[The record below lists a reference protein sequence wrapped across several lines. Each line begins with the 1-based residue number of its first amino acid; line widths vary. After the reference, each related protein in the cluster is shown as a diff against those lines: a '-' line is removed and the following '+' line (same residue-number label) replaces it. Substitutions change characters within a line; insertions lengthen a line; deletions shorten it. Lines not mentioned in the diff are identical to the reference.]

1 MDYFFRCQKSTFS
14 VENNKHIYTGNFF
27 VYHVTGSTYSK
38 SVTEKTEKKTKKK
51 IEIIKA
57 WILLLTCVRKL
68 TLV

>member
-57 WILLLTCVRKL
+57 
-68 TLV
+68 